1 MSYVFICF
9 GPADRGY
16 AAQLGDYLRA
26 SGVPVWLDEY
36 PDLPGRWEQV
46 GRDAIDGCA
55 AFIVVMSP
63 DSVDSPNVIREID
76 HAFAVGRPVVPLL
89 LLGQA
94 FPALHGVPAI
104 DVSDGRMPPPER
116 VAALRGLIGTTPP
129 PSSPFPAP
137 SSPFPSSP
145 FPAEASPLT
154 PPPSSPYPVPSSP
167 YPAPFSP
174 YAPTAVQPPYPTG
187 LGYPAAGGVDR
198 YLPGA
203 APVSL
208 ASSPV
213 TGIGPIRPSRPGPG
227 FWVAIAAGS
236 AALVLIVACTAF
248 AVPRYLSGRQRLD
261 PVVASSSVPSTAP
274 APLPPVPAGSTL
286 QVGVD
291 LPWQGSLG
299 RSSQETFDAMQLYLT
314 QVGHRAGPYQIELV
328 KYDDSVASKGTWDE
342 ATCTANAAKHLA
354 NDREVAIVGTAN
366 SGCTKLELRALNSQA
381 TPARPTMLMVSH
393 ANTSPGLTRPYEAG
407 EPQYYYPQ
415 GVRNFARV
423 VTTDDQ
429 QGDIDAG
436 YAASIGAT
444 RCFVL
449 DDTGVY
455 GRSIAAA
462 FVAAAP
468 GRGVT
473 VVGQDHWLKSA
484 PTYADLFSQA
494 KAGGANCV
502 FLAGDYLSNG
512 AQLVKDKVAALGPN
526 SGPVRMIAVEG
537 FVGHP
542 ELDSLPAAEGMYLTF
557 PGLTLPAITRQPVAR
572 AFVKDYTTAK
582 GTAPVSAYSLYGV
595 QALQVVLAAIERSN
609 GTRESVRSAVFSGA
623 GITIGAEKA
632 MLGSAI
638 TISPQSGDCSLR
650 QVTVGVIRGRAES
663 FSTAVTA
670 P

>member
-1 MSYVFICF
+1 MSYVFISF

-16 AAQLGDYLRA
+16 AAQLADYLRA

-55 AFIVVMSP
+55 AFVVVMSP
-63 DSVDSPNVIREID
+63 DSADAPNVTREID

-89 LLGQA
+89 LLGQP

-104 DVSDGRMPPPER
+104 DVSDGRMPAPER

-137 SSPFPSSP
+137 SSPFLAPSSP
-145 FPAEASPLT
+145 FPAPWSPFPGPASPLT
-154 PPPSSPYPVPSSP
+154 PPPSSP

-174 YAPTAVQPPYPTG
+174 YAPTSIQPPYPTG
-187 LGYPAAGGVDR
+187 LGYPAAGGAGPYV
-198 YLPGA
+198 PGA

-208 ASSPV
+208 APAPA

-227 FWVAIAAGS
+227 FWVVVAAGS
-236 AALVLIVACTAF
+236 AALVLVVVCAAF
-248 AVPRYLSGRQRLD
+248 ALPRYLGGPQRLG
-261 PVVASSSVPSTAP
+261 PAVASSVPSTA
-274 APLPPVPAGSTL
+274 APLPPVPAGATL

-314 QVGHRAGPYQIELV
+314 QVGHKAGPYQIELV

-366 SGCTKLELRALNSQA
+366 SGCTKLELRALNTQA

-393 ANTSPGLTRPYEAG
+393 ANTSPGLTRPYETG

-462 FVAAAP
+462 FVTAAP
-468 GRGVT
+468 GRGVM
-473 VVGQDHWLKSA
+473 VVGQDHWLKAAS
-484 PTYADLFSQA
+484 TYADLFSRA
-494 KAGGANCV
+494 KAAGANCV
-502 FLAGDYLSNG
+502 FLAGDYVNNG
-512 AQLVKDKVAALGPN
+512 AQLVKDKVAVLGPN
-526 SGPVRMIAVEG
+526 SGAVRTIAVEG
-537 FVGHP
+537 FVGYP

-557 PGLTLPAITRQPVAR
+557 PGLTLSAITRQPVGR
-572 AFVKDYTTAK
+572 AFVKDYTSAK

-632 MLGSAI
+632 MLGSAV
-638 TISPQSGDCSLR
+638 TISPQSGDCSPR
-650 QVTVGVIRGRAES
+650 QVTVEVIRGRAES
-663 FSTAVTA
+663 FSAAVSA